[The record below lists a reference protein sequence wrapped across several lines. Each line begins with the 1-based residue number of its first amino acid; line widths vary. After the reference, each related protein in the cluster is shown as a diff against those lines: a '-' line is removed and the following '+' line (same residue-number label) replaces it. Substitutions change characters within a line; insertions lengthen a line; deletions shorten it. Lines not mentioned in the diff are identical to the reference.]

1 MQPDIAAAGSSR
13 GWATLRV
20 CHFDS
25 PHRHVRAPAVLV
37 PRRPPLTRVDEHQA
51 LLAATR
57 ALMLPLAR
65 LLVARGVPYAQ
76 AEESLKTAMVEAA
89 REAHPDGL
97 PHRLVSRIATT
108 TGINRR
114 EVTRLT
120 RFDSAPAEPQRSAA
134 ANTFMR
140 WRTNPAYLDA
150 QGAPL
155 ALARQGDAP
164 SFESL
169 ARSVTQDVHPRSLL
183 DELLRLGLARHDA
196 EADSVTLIL
205 DAFVPSTDRARM
217 LEFLAHNVG
226 DHLSAAVANV
236 LGPTPRHLERAVFA
250 DGLSTRSIAAAE
262 AWVAAAWRDMA
273 DALIPVI
280 EKLIADE
287 AHEPESTRQQRFRAG
302 LYAYTERD
310 DGAPTKPAA
319 REPPST
325 TAASPAPAP
334 GRARA
339 KSAAAAARPARPAKR
354 RQPDEKSSS

>member
-1 MQPDIAAAGSSR
+1 MDIDIAGTISAP
-13 GWATLRV
+13 GWATLPGHLFA
-20 CHFDS
+20 C
-25 PHRHVRAPAVLV
+25 PHRHARVPAVRV
-37 PRRPPLTRVDEHQA
+37 SRRSPLTQLDEHRA
-51 LLAATR
+51 LLAATQ

-97 PHRLVSRIATT
+97 AHRLVSRIATT

-120 RFDSAPAEPQRSAA
+120 RFDSEPAEPQRSAA
-134 ANTFMR
+134 ASTFMR

-150 QGAPL
+150 RGRPL
-155 ALARQGDAP
+155 TLARQGDAP

-169 ARSVTQDVHPRSLL
+169 ARGVTQDVHPRSLL

-196 EADSVTLIL
+196 GADRVSLIL

-236 LGPTPRHLERAVFA
+236 LGPAPRHLERAVFA
-250 DGLSTRSIAAAE
+250 DGLSPNAIAAAE
-262 AWVAAAWRDMA
+262 AWVADAWRDMA
-273 DALIPVI
+273 AALIPFI
-280 EKLIADE
+280 EQLIAGE
-287 AHEPESTRQQRFRAG
+287 AHEPESVRQQRFRAG

-310 DGAPTKPAA
+310 DGVPLKPKRPEA
-319 REPPST
+319 EST
-325 TAASPAPAP
+325 SAGTPVPAPAP
-334 GRARA
+334 RRPRA
-339 KSAAAAARPARPAKR
+339 KKSDAAVARPARAAK
-354 RQPDEKSSS
+354 PPTT

>member
-1 MQPDIAAAGSSR
+1 
-13 GWATLRV
+13 
-20 CHFDS
+20 
-25 PHRHVRAPAVLV
+25 
-37 PRRPPLTRVDEHQA
+37 LTELDEHHA
-51 LLAATR
+51 LLAATA

-76 AEESLKTAMVEAA
+76 AEESLKTAMVAAA

-150 QGAPL
+150 QGRPA

-169 ARSVTQDVHPRSLL
+169 ARGVTQDVHPRSLL
-183 DELLRLGLARHDA
+183 DELLRLGLASHDA
-196 EADSVTLIL
+196 DADRVTLIL

-236 LGPTPRHLERAVFA
+236 LGPAPRHLERAVFA
-250 DGLSTRSIAAAE
+250 DGLSPRAIAAAE
-262 AWVAAAWRDMA
+262 AWVADAWRDMA
-273 DALIPVI
+273 AALVPFI

-287 AHEPESTRQQRFRAG
+287 AHEPADARQQRFRAG

-310 DGAPTKPAA
+310 DGVPSKPSEPEAAAPPA
-319 REPPST
+319 S
-325 TAASPAPAP
+325 APRRP
-334 GRARA
+334 RA
-339 KSAAAAARPARPAKR
+339 KKSDAAVARPARAAK
-354 RQPDEKSSS
+354 PPTT

>member
-1 MQPDIAAAGSSR
+1 MTQ
-13 GWATLRV
+13 L
-20 CHFDS
+20 
-25 PHRHVRAPAVLV
+25 
-37 PRRPPLTRVDEHQA
+37 DEHQA
-51 LLAATR
+51 LLAATA

-120 RFDSAPAEPQRSAA
+120 RFYSAPAEPQRSAA

-150 QGAPL
+150 QGRPL
-155 ALARQGDAP
+155 ALVRQGDAP

-169 ARSVTQDVHPRSLL
+169 ARGVTQDVHPRSLL
-183 DELLRLGLARHDA
+183 DELLRLGLASHDA
-196 EADSVTLIL
+196 DADRVTLIL

-236 LGPTPRHLERAVFA
+236 LGPAPRHLERAVFA
-250 DGLSTRSIAAAE
+250 DGLSPQAIAAAE
-262 AWVAAAWRDMA
+262 AWVADAWRDMA
-273 DALIPVI
+273 AALVPFI

-287 AHEPESTRQQRFRAG
+287 AHEPADVRQQRFRAG

-310 DGAPTKPAA
+310 DGVPLKPAGPEVA
-319 REPPST
+319 ST
-325 TAASPAPAP
+325 PAAAPASAP
-334 GRARA
+334 RRPRA
-339 KSAAAAARPARPAKR
+339 KKSDAAVARPARAAK
-354 RQPDEKSSS
+354 PPTT

>member
-1 MQPDIAAAGSSR
+1 MTQPD
-13 GWATLRV
+13 
-20 CHFDS
+20 
-25 PHRHVRAPAVLV
+25 
-37 PRRPPLTRVDEHQA
+37 EQQA
-51 LLAATR
+51 LLAATA

-76 AEESLKTAMVEAA
+76 AEESLKTAMVQAA

-150 QGAPL
+150 QGRPL
-155 ALARQGDAP
+155 TLARQGDAP

-169 ARSVTQDVHPRSLL
+169 ARGVTQDVHPRSLL

-196 EADSVTLIL
+196 DADSVALIL
-205 DAFVPSTDRARM
+205 DAFVPSTDRVRM

-236 LGPTPRHLERAVFA
+236 LGPLPRHLERAVFA
-250 DGLSTRSIAAAE
+250 DGLSSQAIASAE
-262 AWVAAAWRDMA
+262 AWVADAWRDMA
-273 DALIPVI
+273 AALVPFI

-287 AHEPESTRQQRFRAG
+287 AHEPADARQQRFRAG

-310 DGAPTKPAA
+310 DGVPSKPAEPAAESTSAAPAA
-319 REPPST
+319 R
-325 TAASPAPAP
+325 APAP
-334 GRARA
+334 RRPRA
-339 KSAAAAARPARPAKR
+339 KKSDAAVARPARAAK
-354 RQPDEKSSS
+354 PPTT

>member
-1 MQPDIAAAGSSR
+1 MTQ
-13 GWATLRV
+13 
-20 CHFDS
+20 F
-25 PHRHVRAPAVLV
+25 
-37 PRRPPLTRVDEHQA
+37 DEHQA
-51 LLAATR
+51 LLAATA

-120 RFDSAPAEPQRSAA
+120 RLASAPAEPQRSVA

-140 WRTNPAYLDA
+140 WRTNPVYLDA
-150 QGAPL
+150 QGRPL
-155 ALARQGDAP
+155 TLARQGDAP

-169 ARSVTQDVHPRSLL
+169 ARGVTQDVHPRSLL
-183 DELLRLGLARHDA
+183 DELLRLGLARHDT

-236 LGPTPRHLERAVFA
+236 LGPAPRHLERAVFA
-250 DGLSTRSIAAAE
+250 DGLSPQAIASAE
-262 AWVAAAWRDMA
+262 AWVADAWRDMA
-273 DALIPVI
+273 AALVPFI

-287 AHEPESTRQQRFRAG
+287 AHEPADARQQRFRAG

-310 DGAPTKPAA
+310 DGVPSKPLEPAA
-319 REPPST
+319 EST
-325 TAASPAPAP
+325 SAAVPAPAP
-334 GRARA
+334 APRRPRA
-339 KSAAAAARPARPAKR
+339 KQSDAVVARPARAAK
-354 RQPDEKSSS
+354 PPTT

>member
-1 MQPDIAAAGSSR
+1 VTQ
-13 GWATLRV
+13 L
-20 CHFDS
+20 
-25 PHRHVRAPAVLV
+25 
-37 PRRPPLTRVDEHQA
+37 DEHQA
-51 LLAATR
+51 LLAATA

-120 RFDSAPAEPQRSAA
+120 HLASAPAEPQRSAA

-150 QGAPL
+150 QGRPL

-169 ARSVTQDVHPRSLL
+169 ARGVTQDVHPRSLL
-183 DELLRLGLARHDA
+183 DELLRLGLARHDL

-236 LGPTPRHLERAVFA
+236 LGPAPRHLERAVFA
-250 DGLSTRSIAAAE
+250 DGLSPQAIGAAE
-262 AWVAAAWRDMA
+262 AWVADAWRDMA
-273 DALIPVI
+273 AALVPFI

-287 AHEPESTRQQRFRAG
+287 AHEPAAVRQQRFRAG

-310 DGAPTKPAA
+310 DGVPPGPDAPGAEPASAVPAA
-319 REPPST
+319 P
-325 TAASPAPAP
+325 ASQRPH
-334 GRARA
+334 A
-339 KSAAAAARPARPAKR
+339 KKSDAAAARPGRPAK
-354 RQPDEKSSS
+354 PPTT

>member
-1 MQPDIAAAGSSR
+1 MTQP
-13 GWATLRV
+13 
-20 CHFDS
+20 
-25 PHRHVRAPAVLV
+25 
-37 PRRPPLTRVDEHQA
+37 DEHQA
-51 LLAATR
+51 LLAATA

-120 RFDSAPAEPQRSAA
+120 RFDNEPAEPQRSAA

-150 QGAPL
+150 HGAPL
-155 ALARQGDAP
+155 TLARQGDAP

-169 ARSVTQDVHPRSLL
+169 ARGVTQDVHPRSLL

-196 EADSVTLIL
+196 DADSVALIL
-205 DAFVPSTDRARM
+205 DAFVPSTDRVRM

-236 LGPTPRHLERAVFA
+236 LGPAPRHLERAVFA
-250 DGLSTRSIAAAE
+250 DGLSPQAIASAE
-262 AWVAAAWRDMA
+262 AWVADAWRDMA
-273 DALIPVI
+273 AALVPFI

-287 AHEPESTRQQRFRAG
+287 AHEPADGRQQRFRAG
-302 LYAYTERD
+302 LYAYTGRD
-310 DGAPTKPAA
+310 DGAPSKPAGPA
-319 REPPST
+319 AEST
-325 TAASPAPAP
+325 SAAPAP
-334 GRARA
+334 RAPAPRRPRA
-339 KSAAAAARPARPAKR
+339 KKSDAAVARPARAAK
-354 RQPDEKSSS
+354 PPTT

>member
-1 MQPDIAAAGSSR
+1 MHANIATTAVSPR
-13 GWATLRV
+13 GWATLGA
-20 CHFDS
+20 CPLAS
-25 PHRHVRAPAVLV
+25 PHRHARAPESRAS
-37 PRRPPLTRVDEHQA
+37 RRPPLTKIDEHQS

-76 AEESLKTAMVEAA
+76 AEECLKTAMVEAA

-120 RFDSAPAEPQRSAA
+120 RFDSEPGEPQRSVA

-140 WRTNPAYLDA
+140 WRTSPDYLDA

-155 ALARQGDAP
+155 TLARQGDAP

-169 ARSVTQDVHPRSLL
+169 ARGVTQDVHPRSLL

-217 LEFLAHNVG
+217 LEFLSHNVG

-250 DGLSTRSIAAAE
+250 DGLSHQSVHAAE
-262 AWVAAAWRDMA
+262 AWVADAWRGMA
-273 DALIPVI
+273 EALVPFIG
-280 EKLIADE
+280 KLIADE
-287 AHEPESTRQQRFRAG
+287 AHAPESARQQRFRAG
-302 LYAYTERD
+302 LYAYTARD
-310 DGAPTKPAA
+310 DDVPAKPEAPGPESTQAA
-319 REPPST
+319 P
-325 TAASPAPAP
+325 PAPAP
-334 GRARA
+334 RRPRAT
-339 KSAAAAARPARPAKR
+339 KSTTAAARPARAAKPPR
-354 RQPDEKSSS
+354 T

>member
-1 MQPDIAAAGSSR
+1 MDFSIAGANSAC
-13 GWATLRV
+13 GWATLPG
-20 CHFDS
+20 CHFVP
-25 PHRHVRAPAVLV
+25 PHCHARVPASHVS
-37 PRRPPLTRVDEHQA
+37 RRPPVSHLDEHQA
-51 LLAATR
+51 LLAAAQ
-57 ALMLPLAR
+57 ALLLPLAR

-120 RFDSAPAEPQRSAA
+120 RFTSTPSEPQRSAA

-150 QGAPL
+150 QGQPL
-155 ALARQGDAP
+155 TLARQGDAP

-169 ARSVTQDVHPRSLL
+169 ARGVTQDVHPRSLL
-183 DELLRLGLARHDA
+183 DELLRLGMASHDVQ
-196 EADSVTLIL
+196 ADTVTLVL
-205 DAFVPSTDRARM
+205 DAFVPSTDRVRM

-236 LGPTPRHLERAVFA
+236 VGPAPRHLERAVFA
-250 DGLSTRSIAAAE
+250 DGLSSQAIVAAQ
-262 AWVAAAWRDMA
+262 AWVADAWRDMA
-273 DALIPVI
+273 AALVPYI

-287 AHEPESTRQQRFRAG
+287 AHEPASMRQQRFRAG

-310 DGAPTKPAA
+310 DGMPSAPA
-319 REPPST
+319 EPDAQSVS
-325 TAASPAPAP
+325 AVAPAP
-334 GRARA
+334 GRPRA
-339 KSAAAAARPARPAKR
+339 KKSDAAVARPARAAK
-354 RQPDEKSSS
+354 PPTT

>member
-1 MQPDIAAAGSSR
+1 
-13 GWATLRV
+13 
-20 CHFDS
+20 
-25 PHRHVRAPAVLV
+25 
-37 PRRPPLTRVDEHQA
+37 LTQLDEHQA
-51 LLAATR
+51 LLAATA

-120 RFDSAPAEPQRSAA
+120 RFDSAPVEPQRSVA

-150 QGAPL
+150 QGRPL

-169 ARSVTQDVHPRSLL
+169 ARGVTQDVHPRSLL
-183 DELLRLGLARHDA
+183 DELLRLGLASHDA
-196 EADSVTLIL
+196 DTDRVTLIL

-236 LGPTPRHLERAVFA
+236 LGPAPHHLERAVFA
-250 DGLSTRSIAAAE
+250 DGLSPQAIAAAE
-262 AWVAAAWRDMA
+262 AWVADAWRDMA
-273 DALIPVI
+273 AALVPFI

-287 AHEPESTRQQRFRAG
+287 ANEPAHVRQQRFRAG

-310 DGAPTKPAA
+310 DGVPLKPA
-319 REPPST
+319 EPD
-325 TAASPAPAP
+325 AASTSAVPTTPAPASAP

-339 KSAAAAARPARPAKR
+339 KKSDAAVARPARAAK
-354 RQPDEKSSS
+354 PPTT

>member
-1 MQPDIAAAGSSR
+1 MTQS
-13 GWATLRV
+13 
-20 CHFDS
+20 
-25 PHRHVRAPAVLV
+25 
-37 PRRPPLTRVDEHQA
+37 DEHQA
-51 LLAATR
+51 LLAATA

-150 QGAPL
+150 QGRPL
-155 ALARQGDAP
+155 ALPRQGDAP

-169 ARSVTQDVHPRSLL
+169 ARGVTQDVHPRSLL
-183 DELLRLGLARHDA
+183 DELLRLGLASHDA
-196 EADSVTLIL
+196 DADRVMLVL

-236 LGPTPRHLERAVFA
+236 LGPAPRHLERAVFA
-250 DGLSTRSIAAAE
+250 DGLSPRAIAAAE
-262 AWVAAAWRDMA
+262 AWVAGAWRDMA
-273 DALIPVI
+273 AALVPFI

-287 AHEPESTRQQRFRAG
+287 AHQPADVRQQRFRAG

-310 DGAPTKPAA
+310 DGAPSRPA
-319 REPPST
+319 EPA
-325 TAASPAPAP
+325 AASPSAVPAAPASAP
-334 GRARA
+334 RRPRA
-339 KSAAAAARPARPAKR
+339 KKSDAAVARPARAPK
-354 RQPDEKSSS
+354 PPTT

>member
-1 MQPDIAAAGSSR
+1 MHGNIANAAVSPR
-13 GWATLRV
+13 GWATLPV
-20 CHFDS
+20 CPAAS
-25 PHRHVRAPAVLV
+25 PHRHARAPDFRV
-37 PRRPPLTRVDEHQA
+37 PRRPPLTKIDEHQS

-76 AEESLKTAMVEAA
+76 AEECLKTAMVEAA

-120 RFDSAPAEPQRSAA
+120 RFDSAPVEPQRSVA

-140 WRTNPAYLDA
+140 WRTHPAYLDA

-155 ALARQGDAP
+155 TLARQGDAP

-169 ARSVTQDVHPRSLL
+169 ARGVTQDVHPRSLL
-183 DELLRLGLARHDA
+183 DELLRLGLARHDV

-205 DAFVPSTDRARM
+205 DAFVPSTDRTRM
-217 LEFLAHNVG
+217 LEFLSHNVG

-236 LGPTPRHLERAVFA
+236 LGPAPRHLERAVFA
-250 DGLSTRSIAAAE
+250 DGLSPKAIHAAE
-262 AWVAAAWRDMA
+262 AWVADAWRGMA
-273 DALIPVI
+273 EALVPFI

-287 AHEPESTRQQRFRAG
+287 AHEPESVRQQRFRAG
-302 LYAYTERD
+302 LYAYTARD
-310 DGAPTKPAA
+310 DDVPAKPDAP
-319 REPPST
+319 EPEST
-325 TAASPAPAP
+325 TAGPPAPAP
-334 GRARA
+334 RRPRA
-339 KSAAAAARPARPAKR
+339 KKSATAVARPARAAKPPR
-354 RQPDEKSSS
+354 T